1 MKKNKFILSFV
12 SVLLCFATIFAS
24 CADNSVNNPP
34 SGAGGS
40 DISPENTIEATTQP
54 ATAATTQPTT
64 AKPKYSPEDKLI
76 ALTFDDGPSKKSTNR
91 ILDILEENGAVAT
104 FFVVGYNIENNV
116 STIKRAY
123 NMGCEIANHSKDH
136 KNLTKCSASEISDQV
151 NSPNELLKSVT
162 GISPKLFR
170 APGGNFEGVENE
182 IGMPLIQWS
191 IDTNDWRYKDASNKN
206 RTESQRQADL
216 EKISK
221 KVIDSAESGDIVLM
235 HDIYSF
241 TADLCEILIPALVE
255 KGFKLV
261 TVSELY
267 EANRTELK
275 SGKVYSGNDFLS
287 ANTKPIA
294 LGNYKVKT
302 KGGVL
307 NVRKEADL
315 ASESLAKIPN
325 GTAIA
330 VLRSVPGWAYVE
342 YNSTGG
348 WVNAKFLEKI

>member
-1 MKKNKFILSFV
+1 MKKSKYILSLI
-12 SVLLCFATIFAS
+12 SILLCFATVLAS
-24 CADNSVNNPP
+24 CADKPVTNSP

-40 DISPENTIEATTQP
+40 DISPENITE
-54 ATAATTQPTT
+54 TT
-64 AKPKYSPEDKLI
+64 AQKTTSAPKYNADDKLI
-76 ALTFDDGPSKKSTNR
+76 ALTFDDGPSSKTTNR
-91 ILDILEENGAVAT
+91 ILDILEENNGVAT
-104 FFVVGYNIENNV
+104 FFVVGYNIEKNA

-123 NMGCEIANHSKDH
+123 KMGCEIANHSNSH
-136 KNLTKCSASEISDQV
+136 KNLTKCSVSEIREQV
-151 NSPNELLKSVT
+151 NTPNELIKSITDV
-162 GISPKLFR
+162 SPKLFR
-170 APGGNFEGVENE
+170 APGGNFKGVESK

-191 IDTNDWRYKDASNKN
+191 IDTEDWKYKDAAKKD
-206 RTESQRQADL
+206 RTEKQRKADL

-221 KVIDSAESGDIVLM
+221 RVAETAESGDIVLM

-241 TADLCEILIPALVE
+241 TADLCEILVPALVE

-275 SGKVYSGNDFLS
+275 NGKVYRGNDFIPTGTEPLE
-287 ANTKPIA
+287 I
-294 LGNYKVKT
+294 GNYRVKT

-307 NVRKEADL
+307 NVRAKADL
-315 ASESLAKIPN
+315 GSESLAKIPN

-330 VLRSVPGWAYVE
+330 VLRAVPGWAYVE
-342 YNSTGG
+342 YDSVGG